1 MDLGAFAQIED
12 LEKKTDDAFDNTYCD
27 IYAKIKPI
35 ENASSHSEQSL

>member
-1 MDLGAFAQIED
+1 MDLGAFAQIEN
-12 LEKKTDDAFDNTYCD
+12 LEKTDDAFDNTYCD